1 MLKVCGVAARC
12 SFSHVHDVIQR
23 LDARKRDLV
32 KEIGFEGLLFF
43 PGIRKFDRRFIVW
56 LMCQVDALV
65 QTLVLAEDVR
75 LKFDKFDVARVFG
88 IPCTGKFVGVDG
100 GPSKHVV
107 SKVMAA
113 LIGENK
119 SRDRSIKAI
128 KDVVLRDYGPSMTAA
143 DCRRFKVAFVVYVMS
158 TVLAPGVRFDHACV
172 DYWDALQD
180 ADRIEQYDWAEYVL
194 RRLLDAVVKVKMDLS
209 SKRKVPNITGCSL
222 FLQVLYLDS
231 VDLGVLNVDHCLL
244 PRVRWF
250 GADRMICMIRA
261 DCVKCT
267 NEENVREFGKSKLL
281 PASRVCYSWADGIVE
296 FAPLMRNVEHD
307 TINEASL
314 LLADLLQ
321 APVEEGVS
329 FFKIVSSFVGADN
342 TCRIGL
348 AFISVVGPYICG
360 KRVSKFS
367 DAPCG
372 FNGVIMSTGTPHFFQ
387 SGQLS
392 SGSCSKP
399 ELLKYDQFSHIGE
412 RMSSSAKR
420 HCLQESYVENCK
432 PGCVSLSWVPLAMKN
447 GMSGGDECVP
457 ASRLLS
463 ADGNDPPKLGLK
475 LRYSRD
481 EAVSLLVDMFGDD
494 VAASSLSGGRC
505 NFGSHISGTVHN
517 WVRQIGG
524 EGEIDSFLFDST
536 VRGYMAHEC
545 TSKVEDS
552 NFTWRQIVDSDY
564 MAFVMK
570 RVGCANV
577 DTVSCGLGDR
587 VGLNAVVKCKLMFF
601 PGFVKGRWFCYAWR
615 FDVNVLYVF
624 DPLMK
629 GGGNS
634 DILQFHDIM
643 GKEVFLAVKG
653 ESGGKL
659 MPERANRSGI
669 ACLYFCFMFDGV
681 RIRGSSDMHDIE
693 VLAPSIIC
701 EALQNLRVMVPNFR
715 AKS

>member
-32 KEIGFEGLLFF
+32 KEIRFEGLLFF
-43 PGIRKFDRRFIVW
+43 PGIRKFDRRFIIW

-65 QTLVLAEDVR
+65 QTLVLWEDVR

-107 SKVMAA
+107 SKVMAS
-113 LIGENK
+113 LLGENK

-128 KDVVLRDYGPSMTAA
+128 KDVVLRDYGPN
-143 DCRRFKVAFVVYVMS
+143 
-158 TVLAPGVRFDHACV
+158 
-172 DYWDALQD
+172 
-180 ADRIEQYDWAEYVL
+180 
-194 RRLLDAVVKVKMDLS
+194 AVVKVKMDLS

-307 TINEASL
+307 SINAASL

-321 APVEEGVS
+321 VPVEEGVS

-342 TCRIGL
+342 TSRIGL
-348 AFISVVGPYICG
+348 AFISIVGLYIRG

-367 DAPCG
+367 DGPCG
-372 FNGVIMSTGTPHFFQ
+372 FNGVIMSTGTPHLFQ

-392 SGSCSKP
+392 SGSCSKR
-399 ELLKYDQFSHIGE
+399 EVLKFDQFSHIGE

-420 HCLQESYVENCK
+420 HCLQESYVDSSK

-457 ASRLLS
+457 ASRLFS
-463 ADGNDPPKLGLK
+463 ADGNDPPQLGLK

-481 EAVSLLVDMFGDD
+481 EAVSVLVDLFGDD

-524 EGEIDSFLFDST
+524 EGEIDSFLFDSI

-570 RVGCANV
+570 RVGCANA

-587 VGLNAVVKCKLMFF
+587 VGLHAVVKCKLMFF

-615 FDVNVLYVF
+615 FDVNVL
-624 DPLMK
+624 
-629 GGGNS
+629 
-634 DILQFHDIM
+634 
-643 GKEVFLAVKG
+643 
-653 ESGGKL
+653 
-659 MPERANRSGI
+659 ANRSGI

-701 EALQNLRVMVPNFR
+701 EALQNLRVMVPNFS